1 MLSLIGLVLSI
12 GLADS
17 MNPSTVG
24 PALYYASSTNARRN
38 ATQFTL
44 GVLTVN
50 GLGGALILLG
60 PGQALLSILPHPNP
74 TVRHIL
80 EIIAG
85 VAMLFA
91 AALIW
96 RRRAPLGRRE
106 FPNPH
111 RGGRSSLWLGVTIAA
126 IELPTAFPYFAAI
139 AAIVGSGFGLGE
151 QLILLAIFNVT
162 FVLPLLLII
171 ATLTFAGDRAQD
183 MLIKARRFLQR
194 HWPELLAG
202 LALLAGTFVTLLG
215 LTGLASAGHGPL
227 GRFSRGF
234 QHLVHRRH

>member
-24 PALYYASSTNARRN
+24 PALYFASSANARRN
-38 ATQFTL
+38 VTQFTL
-44 GVLTVN
+44 GVLAVN
-50 GLGGALILLG
+50 GLAGALILLG
-60 PGQALLSILPHPNP
+60 PGQALLSVLPHPDA

-80 EIIAG
+80 ELVAG
-85 VAMLFA
+85 VAMLTA
-91 AALIW
+91 AVLVW
-96 RRRAPLGRRE
+96 RRRVRLGRRE
-106 FPNPH
+106 LPNPR
-111 RGGRSSLWLGVTIAA
+111 RGGRSSAWLGVSIAA

-139 AAIVGSGFGLGE
+139 AAIVGSGFGLGR
-151 QLILLAIFNVT
+151 QLILLAIFNVM

-171 ATLTFAGDRAQD
+171 ATLTFAGDRAQEV
-183 MLIKARRFLQR
+183 LIRARRFLQR

-215 LTGLASAGHGPL
+215 ATGFASSSHGPV
-227 GRFSRGF
+227 GHFSRGF
-234 QHLVHRRH
+234 QHLVHRR